1 MSVNDEI
8 RIGKTIFYI
17 LVPQDNKCGECKRKI
32 LTREINEGKTLRRG
46 KQIYCKTCFKADVPK
61 ISSYQYKKA
70 RKGKII
76 KKTETK
82 QQPKSVVKV
91 KRLRYVNKTQ
101 EIPKPQICII
111 PDKKLEKSKMPE
123 KAVKE
128 VQTPSTPKVIA
139 KWRNAFKEMTSG
151 KSTITEILHQVKQE
165 EKMFIGETIASLL
178 LDQWLR
184 KEVDIALNAIQFE
197 ISVEE
202 KALREVEEIS
212 WQDRYKTQK
221 KL

>member
-1 MSVNDEI
+1 
-8 RIGKTIFYI
+8 
-17 LVPQDNKCGECKRKI
+17 
-32 LTREINEGKTLRRG
+32 
-46 KQIYCKTCFKADVPK
+46 
-61 ISSYQYKKA
+61 
-70 RKGKII
+70 
-76 KKTETK
+76 
-82 QQPKSVVKV
+82 
-91 KRLRYVNKTQ
+91 
-101 EIPKPQICII
+101 
-111 PDKKLEKSKMPE
+111 MPE